1 MDYKNKLKMQLSRA
15 VIFSSLIPWRSGSR
29 SLSSFSL
36 LYSSRT
42 SSIGVVSS
50 QDAEGLH
57 RFRCFNFNLMPV
69 CHGHRSAFHSSAA
82 VYGPKKKGGKEK
94 EASEEEVVEIEL
106 PKAADYEVLLDKR
119 ISYLESE
126 YNGLRAGRASTD
138 MFNHLD
144 VAAYGS
150 KISIAEAGQITL
162 KSPTKVSIVAFD
174 PELAGSIATSIRE
187 GGMNLNPMVEGNTIM
202 VNIPKPSKE
211 SRDLLIKTASK
222 YSEKTK
228 QEIRQ
233 VRKDAMDEIKK
244 LKGSISEDDS
254 RRITKEIDILA
265 EKKVDKVQKIF
276 KDKETE
282 LSSS

>member
-1 MDYKNKLKMQLSRA
+1 MQLSRA
-15 VIFSSLIPWRSGSR
+15 VIFSSLIPKRSR

-36 LYSSRT
+36 LYSSRK
-42 SSIGVVSS
+42 SSKGVVSN

-57 RFRCFNFNLMPV
+57 KFSCSCFFNFNLMP
-69 CHGHRSAFHSSAA
+69 GRPFHSSMA
-82 VYGPKKKGGKEK
+82 VYGPKKKGEKKEK

-150 KISIAEAGQITL
+150 KMSIAEAGQITL

-174 PELAGSIATSIRE
+174 PELAGSIATAIRE

-254 RRITKEIDILA
+254 RRITKEIDVLA

-282 LSSS
+282 LSSA

>member
-1 MDYKNKLKMQLSRA
+1 MQLSRA
-15 VIFSSLIPWRSGSR
+15 VIFMSLIPRGSRSR

-36 LYSSRT
+36 LYSSLT
-42 SSIGVVSS
+42 SSKGAVSN
-50 QDAEGLH
+50 QDNAEELH
-57 RFRCFNFNLMPV
+57 RFSCSNFNLM
-69 CHGHRSAFHSSAA
+69 HGHRHRHRLFSAFHSSVA
-82 VYGPKKKGGKEK
+82 VYGPKKKGGKEI
-94 EASEEEVVEIEL
+94 EAIEEDVVEIEL

-126 YNGLRAGRASTD
+126 FSGLRAGRASTD

-150 KISIAEAGQITL
+150 KMSIAEAGQITL

-174 PELAGSIATSIRE
+174 PELAGSIATAIRE

-233 VRKDAMDEIKK
+233 IRKDAMDEIKK

-254 RRITKEIDILA
+254 RRITKEVDVLA

-282 LSSS
+282 LSSA